1 MNANQTLLDASAGL
15 LSGVTRVLGAVSI
28 ATLLFPGELSEFFFT
43 GVSIGVVTVVAG
55 NIVAGIRNKIPYV
68 TYSTDYTPIFL
79 FSVVAATLFHDLP
92 ASQFIPTII
101 LFIMATSI
109 TTGLVFFLAG
119 HFKLSNMARF

>member
-1 MNANQTLLDASAGL
+1 MDVKQILLDASAGL
-15 LSGVTRVLGAVSI
+15 LSGVMRVLGAVSI
-28 ATLLFPGELSEFFFT
+28 ATLLFPGKLSDSFLT
-43 GVSIGVVTVVAG
+43 GVSIGVVTV
-55 NIVAGIRNKIPYV
+55 VAGIRNKIPYV

-92 ASQFIPTII
+92 ASQFVPTII

-119 HFKLSNMARF
+119 HFKLSNMA